1 MRKEGTTGAISTPLL
16 SSEPA
21 PSPPH
26 LPPPLSS
33 RRETDYAWI
42 SSKIS
47 FLQEMT
53 RGAGGERKGIRQTL
67 TKMCSKSALFCIV
80 TFYIDFRTQRWRIRF
95 WRLES
100 ADWSSSPP
108 PFPPSIACRFLIYS
122 SQPKSPFRTLQF
134 LPPSLHFAKR
144 TLELRKMERLST
156 FPKIVSTS
164 SFAIQLSIFLASR
177 LLFLFL
183 FSPP

>member
-1 MRKEGTTGAISTPLL
+1 
-16 SSEPA
+16 
-21 PSPPH
+21 
-26 LPPPLSS
+26 
-33 RRETDYAWI
+33 
-42 SSKIS
+42 
-47 FLQEMT
+47 
-53 RGAGGERKGIRQTL
+53 
-67 TKMCSKSALFCIV
+67 MCSKSALFCIV
-80 TFYIDFRTQRWRIRF
+80 RTLYIYFGSRRWRIRF

-108 PFPPSIACRFLIYS
+108 PPLRPPLIACRFLIYS
-122 SQPKSPFRTLQF
+122 SQPKSPFRSLQF
-134 LPPSLHFAKR
+134 LPPSLHFAIR

-183 FSPP
+183 LSPKKEKGEIGRKGEEERLSPATTHFSDGALPLLSPPLFFALPE